1 MEFKKMGVKDKAVQ
15 NYKKYVK
22 GNEDVS
28 DEICKLK
35 ILRNWY
41 AGTQTSEV
49 TVRYGNL
56 IIRKHPNR
64 DLIIRVFN
72 SETQSGYVN
81 LEIKKELNKLWNIK
95 GEV

>member
-1 MEFKKMGVKDKAVQ
+1 MGVKDKAVQ

-22 GNEDVS
+22 GGDLLS
-28 DEICKLK
+28 DEIIKLK
-35 ILRNWY
+35 INRNWY
-41 AGTQTSEV
+41 AGTKTSEV

-81 LEIKKELNKLWNIK
+81 LEIKKELNRLWNIK
-95 GEV
+95 GDN